1 MRVARDAAPLLLAA
15 VCRSIRTPRPHFVYY
30 AGAALR
36 SAHALSSGAD
46 TAAEQTS
53 DLQLPQPRRPTAEHT
68 IPWRA
73 RWRASTACAA
83 CLIHGSAGVCR
94 GTYVTLQQAGRS
106 DLTSGAATPAAV
118 TISSTARRWLVVQP
132 YVMLPST
139 ARRGTALLLR
149 LCLSR
154 SVYDAANKRGGGS
167 GQSCD
172 SSSPILTILLHRGQ
186 AIHRRVCRE
195 PADFTGR
202 QGCVCWS

>member
-1 MRVARDAAPLLLAA
+1 MVVASSSRLAGESRPGCCTTIIAHSRVPLHTNPKASFRLLRRRCPAQ
-15 VCRSIRTPRPHFVYY
+15 RTR
-30 AGAALR
+30 
-36 SAHALSSGAD
+36 LSSGAD

-118 TISSTARRWLVVQP
+118 TISSTARRSLVVQP

-149 LCLSR
+149 L
-154 SVYDAANKRGGGS
+154 
-167 GQSCD
+167 
-172 SSSPILTILLHRGQ
+172 
-186 AIHRRVCRE
+186 
-195 PADFTGR
+195 
-202 QGCVCWS
+202 